1 MSRIKNIQNLKN
13 NKIVKA
19 DKKVSKTSEIPNSSF
34 IKTSLVKQ
42 QELPKE
48 L

>member
-1 MSRIKNIQNLKN
+1 MTRIKDIQNLKK
-13 NKIVKA
+13 NKIEKA
-19 DKKVSKTSEIPNSSF
+19 DKKVSKTSEMANSSF